1 MNRRLFVGAALSAAA
16 AVPQRKPATSTS
28 LVGRILQGLEALDT
42 IDTHEHII
50 PESERVAAQVDFFTL
65 ASHYLLD
72 DVTSAGLPRASRV
85 LIEKAETPEAE
96 KWRLFEP
103 YWKYARFTGY
113 GEALQ
118 IAMRDIYAI
127 ADISASTLP
136 KMNRAIAERNRMGL
150 YKFVLKDRARIRY
163 CMNDDY
169 WNAVPVRPDPTYFRY
184 AHKFDRFAAPITP
197 AGLQRLEK
205 ASGVSI
211 TSLPGL
217 KKAMETSFE
226 QALAVGMIAVK
237 STMAYER
244 NLRFEEVSE
253 ADAARTFDSLI
264 SGRVKAPPEGFERQ
278 QNRPFRQ
285 MEDHMYHYL
294 IGLVRE
300 HKLPMQIHTGLHAG
314 NGNFIQNSNPAD
326 LTNIFFLYPEVHFD
340 LFHIGYPY
348 QGEISVLG
356 KLFPNVNVDFCW
368 MHIVSP
374 YAARQ
379 ALHTMLD
386 MVPANKIF
394 GFGGDYRYPELSYA
408 HLVMARRN
416 IAQVLAERVEARNVT
431 ETEATELG
439 RWMLVDNPARLYGS

>member
-1 MNRRLFVGAALSAAA
+1 MN
-16 AVPQRKPATSTS
+16 Q
-28 LVGRILQGLEALDT
+28 
-42 IDTHEHII
+42 
-50 PESERVAAQVDFFTL
+50 
-65 ASHYLLD
+65 
-72 DVTSAGLPRASRV
+72 
-85 LIEKAETPEAE
+85 
-96 KWRLFEP
+96 
-103 YWKYARFTGY
+103 
-113 GEALQ
+113 
-118 IAMRDIYAI
+118 AI
-127 ADISASTLP
+127 AA
-136 KMNRAIAERNRMGL
+136 RNQAGL

-169 WNAVPVRPDPTYFRY
+169 WNAVPVRQDPAYFRY

-197 AGLQRLEK
+197 AGLQRLEQ
-205 ASGVSI
+205 ASGVSV
-211 TSLPGL
+211 TSLAGL

-226 QALAVGMIAVK
+226 QGLAAGMIAVK

-253 ADAARTFDSLI
+253 ADAARTFESLI

-294 IGLVRE
+294 ISLVKE
-300 HKLPMQIHTGLHAG
+300 HRLPMQIHTGLHAG

-326 LTNIFFLYPEVHFD
+326 LTNILFLYPDVQFD

-348 QGEISVLG
+348 QGEISVLA
-356 KLFPNVNVDFCW
+356 KSFPNVNADFCW

-374 YAARQ
+374 HAARQ

-386 MVPANKIF
+386 MVPASKIF

-416 IAQVLAERVEARNVT
+416 IAQVLAERVEARNIT

>member
-72 DVTSAGLPRASRV
+72 DVTSAGLPRASRA

-326 LTNIFFLYPEVHFD
+326 LTNILFLYPDVQFD

-431 ETEATELG
+431 ETEAAEVG